1 MNRYIKGG
9 VLILLCALLPLSLTG
24 CKLTKEQV
32 LETYSSVLQ
41 AAGTALLT
49 DDEVLKGERQFG
61 ADEYTGAYSVAYEN
75 FDGTEWLFGGVSVE
89 RETGSKVT
97 VSLKAEAEAGKIQ
110 LLWVS
115 GSEDPKV
122 LFEDSGEL
130 RQTLELSA
138 GSNYFCLAGE
148 NYSGCVALTLSDAPQ

>member
-1 MNRYIKGG
+1 MNRYLKGG
-9 VLILLCALLPLSLTG
+9 VLVLLCVLLPLSLTG

-32 LETYSSVLQ
+32 TETYNNVLQ

-61 ADEYTGAYSVAYEN
+61 ADEYTGTYSATYEN
-75 FDGTEWLFGGVSVE
+75 FDGTECLFGGMSVE
-89 RETGSKVT
+89 RESGNKVT
-97 VSLKAEAEAGKIQ
+97 VSLKAEAEAGEIQ

-115 GSEDPKV
+115 GLEDPKV

-130 RQTLELSA
+130 RQTLELSE
-138 GSNYFCLAGE
+138 GCNYFCLSGE